1 MKICVI
7 FPSMTQ
13 AGSSLFMII
22 ILFVCFAANGQ
33 NPRIDS
39 LKLLIT
45 SLPEDSTRV
54 NALNELADILKT
66 ELPMQAIQY
75 AEVAKNL
82 AQTLN
87 YQLGIGYAQKTIGMA
102 YRNSGDYQKVF
113 DYYGESLKTFESIND
128 TLGIANMLNNLGVFH
143 FDQGAYDKA
152 ITYYLQSLHLSEL
165 IGDPLRIATAM
176 VNVGAVYGNQV
187 NTYRTAIPYY
197 QNALSMGY
205 ELADNAIIGTCTD
218 NLGDIYL
225 KIGQYDSAQY
235 YLEKSLEA
243 NANTI
248 YLPYS
253 LNLLGEVLGKE
264 GKYDEAI
271 KYQTQAYELAKQ
283 QDAKP
288 EMAQTLVGLG
298 NSRKEKR
305 ELANALDNYKQAE
318 SLAHEI
324 GARAVLKDVY
334 NGLAETNSLLGN
346 YKEAFEYRT
355 LFAAIKDTL
364 FNTDTDKKI
373 RTVQFTYEID
383 KKQGQIDAITSKNKL
398 QELEL
403 QQTRFVTYAAVF
415 AGIVLLVLAGGMFN
429 RYRFIRR
436 TNKIIEQEKIRSDK
450 LLLNILPVETAEEL
464 KEKGTAQ
471 ARSYSNVTILFTD
484 FKGFTELSATL
495 SPPALVKEIH
505 YCYMAFDEIMVRH
518 GVEKIKTIGDAYMAA
533 GGLPKPNDSHAVDV
547 TLAAIEI
554 RDFMDKLIK
563 QRKQVGKPYFE
574 IRIGIHTGPVV
585 AGVVGIHKFAY
596 DIWGDAV
603 NIASRM
609 ESNSQPGKI
618 NISSATYDLIK
629 DRFQCTPR
637 GEISVKGAGEKTMY
651 FVEHELVRESSVA

>member
-1 MKICVI
+1 
-7 FPSMTQ
+7 
-13 AGSSLFMII
+13 
-22 ILFVCFAANGQ
+22 
-33 NPRIDS
+33 
-39 LKLLIT
+39 
-45 SLPEDSTRV
+45 
-54 NALNELADILKT
+54 
-66 ELPMQAIQY
+66 MQVQENTWISA
-75 AEVAKNL
+75 
-82 AQTLN
+82 
-87 YQLGIGYAQKTIGMA
+87 IGYYWQAFDIVQEL
-102 YRNSGDYQKVF
+102 GD
-113 DYYGESLKTFESIND
+113 ND
-128 TLGIANMLNNLGVFH
+128 LLGV
-143 FDQGAYDKA
+143 
-152 ITYYLQSLHLSEL
+152 I
-165 IGDPLRIATAM
+165 
-176 VNVGAVYGNQV
+176 
-187 NTYRTAIPYY
+187 
-197 QNALSMGY
+197 
-205 ELADNAIIGTCTD
+205 TD
-218 NLGDIYL
+218 NMGDIYL
-225 KIGQYDSAQY
+225 KKGQYDSAQY
-235 YLEKSLEA
+235 YLEKSLVA
-243 NANTI
+243 NANSI
-248 YLPYS
+248 YLSFS
-253 LNLLGEVLGKE
+253 LNLLGEVMVKE

-271 KYQTQAYELAKQ
+271 KYQTQAYELARQ
-283 QDAKP
+283 QDAKL
-288 EMAQTLVGLG
+288 EMAQTLLGLG
-298 NSRKEKR
+298 NSRKVKGDLSSAYE
-305 ELANALDNYKQAE
+305 NYKKAE
-318 SLAHEI
+318 SLANEI

-334 NGLAETNSLLGN
+334 NGLAETNNLRGN
-346 YKEAFEYRT
+346 YREAFEYKS

-364 FNTDTDKKI
+364 FNTDTNKKI

-398 QELEL
+398 QALEL

-436 TNKIIEQEKIRSDK
+436 TNRIIEQEKSRSDK
-450 LLLNILPVETAEEL
+450 LLLNILPAETAEEL
-464 KEKGTAQ
+464 KEKGSAQ

-554 RDFMDKLIK
+554 REFMDKLIK
-563 QRKQVGKPYFE
+563 QRKQAGKPYFE

-618 NISSATYDLIK
+618 NISSATYELIK

-651 FVEHELVRESSVA
+651 FVEHEAVNVSSLA